1 MWIALAASL
10 SVVVGVLLAYGALGV
25 AFDRW
30 DSAVLRQ
37 LAVLRTGWLTTL
49 MVGVNTVLVS
59 RWTIEARAAPH

>member
-1 MWIALAASL
+1 M
-10 SVVVGVLLAYGALGV
+10 GALGV

-37 LAVLRTGWLTTL
+37 VAVLRAGWLTTL

-59 RWTIEARAAPH
+59 RWTIGARAALH